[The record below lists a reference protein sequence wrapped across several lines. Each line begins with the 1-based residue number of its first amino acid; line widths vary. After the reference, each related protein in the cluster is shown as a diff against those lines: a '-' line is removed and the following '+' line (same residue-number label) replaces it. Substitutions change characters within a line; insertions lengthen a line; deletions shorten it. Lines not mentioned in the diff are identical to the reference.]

1 MKCPDCGSSDVY
13 IVDTRKKVEDRV
25 NRRRAC
31 MSCDY
36 RWNTTEVRAEELA
49 QLQIAAQ
56 ELTTLQAMVR
66 RCV

>member
-1 MKCPDCGSSDVY
+1 MKCPNCSSSDVY
-13 IVDTRKKVEDRV
+13 IVDTRRKVEGRV
-25 NRRRAC
+25 SRRRAC

-49 QLQIAAQ
+49 QLQVAAQ
-56 ELTTLQAMVR
+56 ELACLQAMMR